1 MSEEMKIAEL
11 MKPRI
16 MCVEPFL
23 GMKREGWELNL
34 ISTIEVGEDY
44 QFLMSLPVKYPLNF
58 KLLPWWSHRTLEE
71 MPGYVKDENG
81 VYKVKEWH
89 FELAPKVT
97 VFIDAKIHQQ
107 YRKECTECPLYSDF
121 LPATLHDY
129 EQYTN
134 HKTV

>member
-1 MSEEMKIAEL
+1 MNEEEKITEL
-11 MKPRI
+11 LKPRYLVI
-16 MCVEPFL
+16 A
-23 GMKREGWELNL
+23 
-34 ISTIEVGEDY
+34 DY
-44 QFLMSLPVKYPLNF
+44 PSSPQGNQIGFIYDRNNKDWSNRWFNEMSQYPHLF
-58 KLLPWWSHRTLEE
+58 QPLPWWSHRKIED
-71 MPGYVKDENG
+71 MPEYVKDENG

>member
-1 MSEEMKIAEL
+1 MNEEMKVAEL

-71 MPGYVKDENG
+71 MPGYVKCTDSQSSVYFG
-81 VYKVKEWH
+81 VHKVLSWEKSK
-89 FELAPKVT
+89 FPAYCIIELNNFKL
-97 VFIDAKIHQQ
+97 
-107 YRKECTECPLYSDF
+107 PLCGSVV
-121 LPATLHDY
+121 PATLHDY

>member
-1 MSEEMKIAEL
+1 MNEEEKITEL
-11 MKPRI
+11 LKPRYLVI
-16 MCVEPFL
+16 ADYPGSVFEL
-23 GMKREGWELNL
+23 GKILDDEIL
-34 ISTIEVGEDY
+34 IES
-44 QFLMSLPVKYPLNF
+44 MSKYPHLF
-58 KLLPWWSHRTLEE
+58 QPLPWWSHRTLEE
-71 MPGYVKDENG
+71 MPGHVKDENG

>member
-1 MSEEMKIAEL
+1 MNEEMKVAEL

-58 KLLPWWSHRTLEE
+58 KLLPWWSHRKIED
-71 MPGYVKDENG
+71 MPGYVKKGENG
-81 VYKVKEWH
+81 KPRKIAEFYPIYGVIVFEGGRRRNINSEW
-89 FELAPKVT
+89 
-97 VFIDAKIHQQ
+97 I
-107 YRKECTECPLYSDF
+107 R
-121 LPATLHDY
+121 ATLHDY